1 MTVTNKSNRLV
12 SAINVTD
19 RMPSGFRYV
28 DGSASVDG
36 VVVTPVVNGLNVAFT
51 NLAVAANSE
60 LVIRLQMLA
69 LSSVASGKHTNR
81 AMATDP
87 SGNPLAPDAT
97 AQIEIMVEPVF
108 ECGEII
114 GKVFDDRNGNGYQD
128 EGEPGIPGVRI
139 ATVRG
144 LLVTADKFG
153 RFHVACADLP
163 DSRIGS
169 NFIMKL
175 DPRTL
180 PTGYRLTTENPRVVR
195 LTAGKMT
202 KINFGASLGRVVRLG
217 LKDNAFI
224 AGSLLLKDQWSKG
237 LDQLIVVLKQERSI
251 LRITYTAKDLK
262 TARQRMNAVQ
272 SEILRRWKAKGDGYQ
287 LDMETRVEADK

>member
-1 MTVTNKSNRLV
+1 M
-12 SAINVTD
+12 
-19 RMPSGFRYV
+19 
-28 DGSASVDG
+28 
-36 VVVTPVVNGLNVAFT
+36 
-51 NLAVAANSE
+51 
-60 LVIRLQMLA
+60 
-69 LSSVASGKHTNR
+69 
-81 AMATDP
+81 
-87 SGNPLAPDAT
+87 
-97 AQIEIMVEPVF
+97 
-108 ECGEII
+108 
-114 GKVFDDRNGNGYQD
+114 FDDRNGNGYQD

-272 SEILRRWKAKGDGYQ
+272 SEILRRWKAKGMATSLTWKHGWR
-287 LDMETRVEADK
+287 LTNETATNDLRYTYSSLGRLCCSCAAVSLRAVSSSC